1 MADDVSN
8 LIAFYRGATPDA
20 AGRNIAEIWAW
31 DHRRLEMQHD
41 YIQWLFPLPE
51 ASRFNPDAPQ
61 LTAADAALFQADA
74 DLQAR
79 LSRSRDLMLRLY
91 GLTFDGTAVTR
102 TADFPARAADWLTS
116 LNHNHLRLTR
126 ILLSLGYLGQG
137 LVAQALLA
145 RLMDIAAR
153 EGREAVTARTRAFWE
168 DAVHA
173 PPPLR

>member
-1 MADDVSN
+1 MADGVSN
-8 LIAFYRGATPDA
+8 MVAFYRGAAPDA
-20 AGRNIAEIWAW
+20 AGRTIAEIWAW

-61 LTAADAALFQADA
+61 LTAADAALFRGDA

-79 LSRSRDLMLRLY
+79 LSVSRDLMLRFY
-91 GLTFDGTAVTR
+91 GLAFDGQTVTR
-102 TADFPARAADWLTS
+102 AADFPVRAADWLTS

-126 ILLSLGYLGQG
+126 ILLSLGYLGQSPVG
-137 LVAQALLA
+137 QALLA
-145 RLMDIAAR
+145 CLIDIAAR

-168 DAVHA
+168 GAVRA
-173 PPPLR
+173 PPSLR